1 MMGSNPDRARAARIH
16 RDRGMPLIAPHG
28 KGRSDLPMN
37 ESRTGAKLSLGERVY
52 EDLRVAITLG
62 EIPQGQV
69 FNEADLIARYNVSTS
84 PLREALTRLRQDGLV
99 KVIPRRGYA
108 VAELTLRDFHE
119 LVQMRM
125 INEGAAAELAAPRV
139 TDRHIAEMQR
149 LSSASL
155 VIGDAQSYRDF
166 MRANQAFHELIS
178 AIAENARLLRATTQ
192 TFDEI
197 QRVLFAG
204 LSAAEDGDLKHDHDD
219 IIAALAKRDGPA
231 ARKAVIEHIKLS
243 RDRVVQRMLRR
254 DKPLEDLSLLP

>member
-1 MMGSNPDRARAARIH
+1 
-16 RDRGMPLIAPHG
+16 
-28 KGRSDLPMN
+28 MN
-37 ESRTGAKLSLGERVY
+37 ESRAEAKLSLGERVY

-69 FNEADLIARYNVSTS
+69 FNEADLIARYKVSTS

-108 VAELTLRDFHE
+108 VVELTLRDFHE

-125 INEGAAAELAAPRV
+125 ITEGAAAELAAPRITDQHV
-139 TDRHIAEMQR
+139 TEMRR

-155 VIGDAQSYRDF
+155 VVGDAQSYRNF

-178 AIAENARLLRATTQ
+178 AVADNTRLLRATTQ

-204 LSAAEDGDLKHDHDD
+204 LGENEVDDLRHDHDD
-219 IIAALAKRDGPA
+219 IIAALARRDGPA
-231 ARKAVIEHIKLS
+231 ARRAVIEHIKLS

-254 DKPLEDLSLLP
+254 DRPLEDLRLMP

>member
-1 MMGSNPDRARAARIH
+1 MMRPNPNLGRTARVRRDRATPAVALQRE
-16 RDRGMPLIAPHG
+16 
-28 KGRSDLPMN
+28 GRSDQSMN
-37 ESRTGAKLSLGERVY
+37 ESRTGAKISLGERVY

-69 FNEADLIARYNVSTS
+69 FNEADLIARYKVSTS

-125 INEGAAAELAAPRV
+125 INEGAAAELAAPRI
-139 TDRHIAEMQR
+139 TDRHVAEMQR
-149 LSSASL
+149 LSSAPL
-155 VIGDAQSYRDF
+155 VIGDVQSYRNF
-166 MRANQAFHELIS
+166 MQANQAFHELIS
-178 AIAENARLLRATTQ
+178 SIAENSRLLKATTQ

-204 LSAAEDGDLKHDHDD
+204 LSAVEDGDLKHDHDD
-219 IIAALAKRDGPA
+219 IIAALARRDGPA

-254 DKPLEDLSLLP
+254 DKPLEDLRLMP

>member
-1 MMGSNPDRARAARIH
+1 
-16 RDRGMPLIAPHG
+16 
-28 KGRSDLPMN
+28 MN
-37 ESRTGAKLSLGERVY
+37 ESRVEAKLSLGERVY

-69 FNEADLIARYNVSTS
+69 FNEAELIARYKVSTS

-108 VAELTLRDFHE
+108 VVELTLRDFHE

-125 INEGAAAELAAPRV
+125 ITEGAAAELAAPRI
-139 TDRHIAEMQR
+139 TDQHVAEMQR

-155 VIGDAQSYRDF
+155 VVGEAQSYRNF

-178 AIAENARLLRATTQ
+178 SVADNTRLLKATTQ

-197 QRVLFAG
+197 QRVLFAD
-204 LSAAEDGDLKHDHDD
+204 LSEIEVDDLRHDHDD

-231 ARKAVIEHIKLS
+231 ARRAVIEHIKLS

-254 DKPLEDLSLLP
+254 DRPLEDLRLMP

>member
-1 MMGSNPDRARAARIH
+1 MS
-16 RDRGMPLIAPHG
+16 
-28 KGRSDLPMN
+28 
-37 ESRTGAKLSLGERVY
+37 ESKAGAKLSLGERVY

-69 FNEADLIARYNVSTS
+69 FNEADLIARYKVSTS

-125 INEGAAAELAAPRV
+125 VIEGAAAELAAPRI
-139 TDRHIAEMQR
+139 TDQHIAEMQR
-149 LSSASL
+149 LSWAPL
-155 VIGDAQSYRDF
+155 VIGDVRSYRAF
-166 MRANQAFHELIS
+166 MQANQAFHELI
-178 AIAENARLLRATTQ
+178 ATIADNSRLLKATTQ

-197 QRVLFAG
+197 QRVLFTG
-204 LSAAEDGDLKHDHDD
+204 LSKTEDADLKHDHDE
-219 IIAALAKRDGPA
+219 IIAALARRDGLA
-231 ARKAVIEHIKLS
+231 ARKAVIAHIKLS

-254 DKPLEDLSLLP
+254 DRVLETITLTP

>member
-1 MMGSNPDRARAARIH
+1 
-16 RDRGMPLIAPHG
+16 
-28 KGRSDLPMN
+28 MN

-69 FNEADLIARYNVSTS
+69 FNEADLIARYKVSTS

-108 VAELTLRDFHE
+108 VVELTLRDFHE

-125 INEGAAAELAAPRV
+125 IIEGAAAELAAPRI
-139 TDRHIAEMQR
+139 TDRHVAEMQR
-149 LSSASL
+149 LSSTTL
-155 VIGDAQSYRDF
+155 VIGDPQSYRNF
-166 MRANQAFHELIS
+166 MQANQAFHELIS
-178 AIAENARLLRATTQ
+178 SIAENTRLLKATMQ

-197 QRVLFAG
+197 QRVLFSG
-204 LSAAEDGDLKHDHDD
+204 LSESEGEDLKHDHDD
-219 IIAALAKRDGPA
+219 IIAALARRDGAA
-231 ARKAVIEHIKLS
+231 ARKAVITHIKQS

-254 DKPLEDLSLLP
+254 DKVLEDLGSIS

>member
-1 MMGSNPDRARAARIH
+1 
-16 RDRGMPLIAPHG
+16 
-28 KGRSDLPMN
+28 MN
-37 ESRTGAKLSLGERVY
+37 ESRAEAKLSLGERVY

-69 FNEADLIARYNVSTS
+69 FNEADLIARYKVSTS

-108 VAELTLRDFHE
+108 VVELTLRDFHE

-125 INEGAAAELAAPRV
+125 IAEGAAAELAAPRITEQHV
-139 TDRHIAEMQR
+139 AEMQR
-149 LSSASL
+149 LSSATL
-155 VIGDAQSYRDF
+155 VVGDAQSYRNF

-178 AIAENARLLRATTQ
+178 SVADNTRLLKVTTQ

-204 LSAAEDGDLKHDHDD
+204 LGEIEADDLRHDHDA
-219 IIAALAKRDGPA
+219 IIAALARRDGPA
-231 ARKAVIEHIKLS
+231 ARRAVIEHIKLS

-254 DKPLEDLSLLP
+254 DRPLEDLRLMP

>member
-1 MMGSNPDRARAARIH
+1 
-16 RDRGMPLIAPHG
+16 
-28 KGRSDLPMN
+28 MN
-37 ESRTGAKLSLGERVY
+37 ESRAEPKLSLGERVY

-69 FNEADLIARYNVSTS
+69 FNEADLIARYKVSTS

-108 VAELTLRDFHE
+108 VVELTLRDFHE

-125 INEGAAAELAAPRV
+125 IAEGAAAELAAPRITEQHV
-139 TDRHIAEMQR
+139 AEMQR
-149 LSSASL
+149 LSSATL
-155 VIGDAQSYRDF
+155 VVGDAQSYRNF

-178 AIAENARLLRATTQ
+178 SVADNTRLLKVTTQ

-204 LSAAEDGDLKHDHDD
+204 LGEIEADDLRHDHDD
-219 IIAALAKRDGPA
+219 IIAALARRDGPA
-231 ARKAVIEHIKLS
+231 ARRAVIEHIKLS

-254 DKPLEDLSLLP
+254 DRPLEDLRLMP